1 MMMIIRLKPVLNQTP
16 EKKFEPIYWFFSLFD
31 RKEWR
36 VTLFQKVVDQVIE
49 HSGPASS
56 SEETKNSTVPEVK
69 IEDEKGVL
77 VFVSEYCVI
86 ERERFVKGCHGDIDK
101 KEVKLYNYL

>member
-1 MMMIIRLKPVLNQTP
+1 M
-16 EKKFEPIYWFFSLFD
+16 
-31 RKEWR
+31 
-36 VTLFQKVVDQVIE
+36 
-49 HSGPASS
+49 
-56 SEETKNSTVPEVK
+56 
-69 IEDEKGVL
+69 L